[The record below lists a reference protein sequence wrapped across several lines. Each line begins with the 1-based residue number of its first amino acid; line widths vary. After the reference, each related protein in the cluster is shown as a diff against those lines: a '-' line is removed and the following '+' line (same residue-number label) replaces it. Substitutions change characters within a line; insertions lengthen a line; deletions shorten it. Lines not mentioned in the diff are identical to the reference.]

1 MLGCVIHGRGDL
13 RVEELAPP
21 VAGPGEV
28 LVAVRYGGVC
38 GSDLHYWRHGG
49 VGDFRLT
56 EPMVPGHEVVGTAVA
71 YGSPTASDPAA
82 GTPVAV
88 HPATPC
94 GVCPECADGRRN
106 VCRDTRYLGSA
117 ARTPHVQ
124 GGFADLIV
132 VPAAQVRPLP
142 EGLPPRRAAL
152 AEPLAVALHAVR
164 RAGPVAGRHVLV
176 TGAGPIGCLVVA
188 AAKAAGAARVTVT
201 DLLPTALGYARAAG
215 ADTVVRAD
223 DPADAGWPAEVEV
236 AVEASGVAAGLDTCL
251 RLVRRGGVVVQ
262 LGMLPPGQSPF
273 AGNLVVS
280 REIELR
286 GAFRFD
292 TEFDEALRLLAAE
305 PAFDA
310 LVSAVVPVRD
320 AESAFA
326 LAADRG
332 RSCKVLLDFGDPT
345 HRPAPS
351 PSPFPGRG
359 TETDAGADAGG
370 AGAGRC
376 AGSGP

>member
-1 MLGCVIHGRGDL
+1 MNVGCVIHGQGDL
-13 RVEELAPP
+13 RVEELTVPAP
-21 VAGPGEV
+21 GPGQA
-28 LVAVRYGGVC
+28 LVSVRYGGVC

-49 VGDFRLT
+49 VGDFRLK
-56 EPMVPGHEVVGTAVA
+56 EPMVLGHEVVGTVVS
-71 YGSPTASDPAA
+71 YGSSDDEASGPVPDTA
-82 GTPVAV
+82 VAV

-117 ARTPHVQ
+117 ARFPHVQ
-124 GGFADLIV
+124 GGFAAQVL
-132 VPAAQVRPLP
+132 VPAEQLRALP
-142 EGLPPRRAAL
+142 DGLELRRAAL
-152 AEPLAVALHAVR
+152 AEPLSVALHAVR
-164 RAGPVAGRHVLV
+164 RAGAVAGKHVLV

-201 DLLPTALGYARAAG
+201 DLLPAALRYAEVAG

-223 DPADAGWPAEVEV
+223 DPGDAGWPSEVDV

-292 TEFDEALRLLAAE
+292 GEFDAALDLLAAE
-305 PAFDA
+305 PSFDG
-310 LVSAVVPVRD
+310 LVSAVVPVRE

-326 LAADRG
+326 LAADRSV
-332 RSCKVLLDFGDPT
+332 SCKVLLDFEG
-345 HRPAPS
+345 
-351 PSPFPGRG
+351 
-359 TETDAGADAGG
+359 
-370 AGAGRC
+370 
-376 AGSGP
+376 

>member
-1 MLGCVIHGRGDL
+1 MLGCVIHGAGEL
-13 RVEELAPP
+13 RVEELPDP
-21 VAGPGEV
+21 QAGPGEA

-49 VGDFRLT
+49 VGDFRLR
-56 EPMVPGHEVVGTAVA
+56 EPMVLGHEVAGTVVSYGPGTTGPAPGTAV
-71 YGSPTASDPAA
+71 T
-82 GTPVAV
+82 V

-94 GVCPECADGRRN
+94 GVCPECAGGRAN

-117 ARTPHVQ
+117 ARFPHVQ
-124 GGFADLIV
+124 GGFAGRV
-132 VPAAQVRPLP
+132 AVPAGQLRALP
-142 EGLPPRRAAL
+142 DGLGLRRAAL
-152 AEPLAVALHAVR
+152 AEPLSVALHAVR
-164 RAGPVAGRHVLV
+164 RAGAVAGLHVLV
-176 TGAGPIGCLVVA
+176 AGAGPIGCLVVA

-201 DLLPTALGYARAAG
+201 DLVPEALGYAAVAG
-215 ADTVVRAD
+215 ADALVRAD
-223 DPADAGWPAEVEV
+223 DPADAGWPAEVDV

-262 LGMLPPGQSPF
+262 LGMLPAGRTPF

-292 TEFDEALRLLAAE
+292 AEFDDALELLSARGE
-305 PAFDA
+305 FDG
-310 LVSAVVPVRD
+310 LVSAVVPVEQ

-332 RSCKVLLDFGDPT
+332 RSCKVLLEF
-345 HRPAPS
+345 
-351 PSPFPGRG
+351 
-359 TETDAGADAGG
+359 
-370 AGAGRC
+370 
-376 AGSGP
+376 

>member
-1 MLGCVIHGRGDL
+1 MLGCVIHGQNDL
-13 RVEELAPP
+13 RVEELAIPEP
-21 VAGPGEV
+21 GPGQA

-49 VGDFRLT
+49 VSDFRLK
-56 EPMVPGHEVVGTAVA
+56 EPMLLGHEVVGTVVSYGPGASGPAV
-71 YGSPTASDPAA
+71 GTA
-82 GTPVAV
+82 VAV
-88 HPATPC
+88 HPATAC

-117 ARTPHVQ
+117 ARYPHVQ
-124 GGFADLIV
+124 GGFAGQVV
-132 VPAAQVRPLP
+132 VPAEQLRPIP
-142 EGLPPRRAAL
+142 AGLELRRAAL
-152 AEPLAVALHAVR
+152 AEPLSVALHAVR
-164 RAGPVAGRHVLV
+164 RAGDLSGRHVLV

-201 DLLPTALGYARAAG
+201 DLLPAALRYATAAG

-223 DPADAGWPAEVEV
+223 DPDDAGWPAEVDV
-236 AVEASGVAAGLDTCL
+236 AVEASGVAAGLETCL

-273 AGNLVVS
+273 PGNLLVS

-292 TEFDEALRLLAAE
+292 TEFDDALRLLAAE
-305 PAFDA
+305 PAFDG
-310 LVSAVVPVRD
+310 LVSAVVPVED

-326 LAADRG
+326 LAADRS
-332 RSCKVLLDFGDPT
+332 RSCKVLLDFG
-345 HRPAPS
+345 A
-351 PSPFPGRG
+351 
-359 TETDAGADAGG
+359 
-370 AGAGRC
+370 
-376 AGSGP
+376 

>member
-1 MLGCVIHGRGDL
+1 MWGCVIHGRGDL
-13 RVEELAPP
+13 RVEELP
-21 VAGPGEV
+21 VPEPGRGQA

-49 VGDFRLT
+49 VGDFRLL
-56 EPMVPGHEVVGTAVA
+56 EPMVLGHEVVGTVVGYGADASGPAV
-71 YGSPTASDPAA
+71 GTA
-82 GTPVAV
+82 VAV

-94 GVCPECADGRRN
+94 GACPECAAGRRT

-117 ARTPHVQ
+117 ARFPHVQ
-124 GGFADLIV
+124 GGFAARV
-132 VPAAQVRPLP
+132 AVPAGQLRALP
-142 EGLPPRRAAL
+142 TGLEPRRAAL
-152 AEPLAVALHAVR
+152 AEPLSVALHAVR
-164 RAGPVAGRHVLV
+164 RAGPVAGRQVLV

-188 AAKAAGAARVTVT
+188 AVRAAGAARVTVT
-201 DLLPTALGYARAAG
+201 DLLPEALRYAAVAG

-223 DPADAGWPAEVEV
+223 DPDDTGWRAEVDV

-292 TEFDEALRLLAAE
+292 AEFDEALELLAAE
-305 PAFDA
+305 PAFDG
-310 LVSAVVPVRD
+310 LISAVVPVTE
-320 AESAFA
+320 AERAFA
-326 LAADRG
+326 LAADRS
-332 RSCKVLLDFGDPT
+332 RSCKVLLDF
-345 HRPAPS
+345 
-351 PSPFPGRG
+351 
-359 TETDAGADAGG
+359 DA
-370 AGAGRC
+370 
-376 AGSGP
+376 

>member
-13 RVEELAPP
+13 RVEELASP
-21 VAGPGEV
+21 VPGPGEV

-49 VGDFRLT
+49 VGDFRLK
-56 EPMVPGHEVVGTAVA
+56 EPMVLGHEVVGTVVA
-71 YGSPTASDPAA
+71 YGSPAPSGPPA

-94 GVCPECADGRRN
+94 GVCPECADGRRH

-124 GGFADLIV
+124 GGFAGEIV
-132 VPAAQVRPLP
+132 VPVGQVRPLP
-142 EGLPPRRAAL
+142 EGLRPRRAAL
-152 AEPLAVALHAVR
+152 AEPLSVALHAVR
-164 RAGPVAGRHVLV
+164 RAGTVSGRHVLV
-176 TGAGPIGCLVVA
+176 TGAGPIGALVVA

-201 DLLPTALGYARAAG
+201 DLLPTALGHARAVG
-215 ADTVVRAD
+215 ADTLVRAD
-223 DPADAGWPAEVEV
+223 DPADPGWPSEVDV
-236 AVEASGVAAGLDTCL
+236 AVEASGVAAGLDSCL

-262 LGMLPPGQSPF
+262 LGMLPPGHSPF

-292 TEFDEALRLLAAE
+292 TEFDAALHLLAAE

-310 LVSAVVPVRD
+310 LISAVVPVRD

-326 LAADRG
+326 LAADRD
-332 RSCKVLLDFGDPT
+332 RSCKVLLDFG
-345 HRPAPS
+345 
-351 PSPFPGRG
+351 GR
-359 TETDAGADAGG
+359 EAG
-370 AGAGRC
+370 
-376 AGSGP
+376 

>member
-1 MLGCVIHGRGDL
+1 MLGCVIHGQGDL
-13 RVEELAPP
+13 RAEELP
-21 VAGPGEV
+21 VPTPGPGQA

-49 VGDFRLT
+49 VGDFRLR
-56 EPMVPGHEVVGTAVA
+56 EPMVLGHEVVGTVVS
-71 YGSPTASDPAA
+71 YGDGASGPVVGTA
-82 GTPVAV
+82 VAV

-117 ARTPHVQ
+117 ARFPHVQ
-124 GGFADLIV
+124 GGFAAQVV
-132 VPAAQVRPLP
+132 VPAEQLRPLP
-142 EGLPPRRAAL
+142 TGLELRRAAL
-152 AEPLAVALHAVR
+152 AEPLSVALHAVR
-164 RAGPVAGRHVLV
+164 RAGDLRGRHVLV

-188 AAKAAGAARVTVT
+188 AAKAAGAGHVTAT
-201 DLLPTALGYARAAG
+201 DLLPEALRYASAAG

-223 DPADAGWPAEVEV
+223 DPSDAGWPSEVDT

-262 LGMLPPGQSPF
+262 LGMLPSGQSPF

-292 TEFDEALRLLAAE
+292 GEFDEALELLAAE
-305 PAFDA
+305 PVFDG
-310 LVSAVVPVRD
+310 LVSAVVPVRE

-326 LAADRG
+326 LAADRS
-332 RSCKVLLDFGDPT
+332 RSCKVLLDFE
-345 HRPAPS
+345 S
-351 PSPFPGRG
+351 PGHH
-359 TETDAGADAGG
+359 A
-370 AGAGRC
+370 
-376 AGSGP
+376 

>member
-1 MLGCVIHGRGDL
+1 MTLGCVIHGQGDL
-13 RVEELAPP
+13 RVEELASPSP
-21 VAGPGEV
+21 GPGQA

-49 VGDFRLT
+49 VGDFRLR
-56 EPMVPGHEVVGTAVA
+56 EPMLLGHEVVGTALS
-71 YGSPTASDPAA
+71 YGAGASGPVPGTA
-82 GTPVAV
+82 VAV
-88 HPATPC
+88 HPASPC

-117 ARTPHVQ
+117 ARFPHVQ
-124 GGFADLIV
+124 GGFAAQVV
-132 VPAAQVRPLP
+132 VPAEQLRPLP
-142 EGLPPRRAAL
+142 DGLDLRRAAL
-152 AEPLAVALHAVR
+152 AEPLSVALHAVR
-164 RAGPVAGRHVLV
+164 RAGDVAGKQVLV

-201 DLLPTALGYARAAG
+201 DLLPSALRYAETAG

-223 DPADAGWPAEVEV
+223 DPRDAGWPSEVDV

-292 TEFDEALRLLAAE
+292 GEFDAALELLAAE
-305 PAFDA
+305 PSFDG
-310 LVSAVVPVRD
+310 LVSAVVPVRE

-326 LAADRG
+326 LAADRSV
-332 RSCKVLLDFGDPT
+332 SCKVLLDFEG
-345 HRPAPS
+345 
-351 PSPFPGRG
+351 
-359 TETDAGADAGG
+359 
-370 AGAGRC
+370 
-376 AGSGP
+376 

>member
-1 MLGCVIHGRGDL
+1 MLGCVIHGAGDL
-13 RVEELAPP
+13 RVDELPSP
-21 VAGPGEV
+21 EPGPGQA

-49 VGDFRLT
+49 VGDFRLQ
-56 EPMVPGHEVVGTAVA
+56 EPMLLGHEVVGTVLS
-71 YGSPTASDPAA
+71 YGDAATGPAPGTA
-82 GTPVAV
+82 VAV

-94 GVCPECADGRRN
+94 GTCPECVDGRRQ

-124 GGFADLIV
+124 GGFAARIA
-132 VPAAQVRPLP
+132 VPAGQLRAVPD
-142 EGLPPRRAAL
+142 GLPLDRAAL

-188 AAKAAGAARVTVT
+188 AAKAAGAAHVTAT
-201 DLLPTALGYARAAG
+201 DLLPEALRHARAAG
-215 ADTVVRAD
+215 ADTLVRAD
-223 DPADAGWPAEVEV
+223 DPADQGWPDEADA
-236 AVEASGVAAGLDTCL
+236 AVEASGVAAGLDSCL
-251 RLVRRGGVVVQ
+251 RHVRRGGVVVQ

-273 AGNLVVS
+273 AGNLVVG

-292 TEFDEALRLLAAE
+292 TEFDDALRLLAERPELAE
-305 PAFDA
+305 
-310 LVSAVVPVRD
+310 LISAVVPVAA

-326 LAADRG
+326 LAADRS
-332 RSCKVLLDFGDPT
+332 RACKVLLDV
-345 HRPAPS
+345 
-351 PSPFPGRG
+351 
-359 TETDAGADAGG
+359 G
-370 AGAGRC
+370 AGA
-376 AGSGP
+376 

>member
-1 MLGCVIHGRGDL
+1 MLGCVIHGQGDL
-13 RVEELAPP
+13 RVDELP
-21 VAGPGEV
+21 VPSAGPGEA

-49 VGDFRLT
+49 VGDFRLL
-56 EPMVPGHEVVGTAVA
+56 EPMVLGHEVVGTVLS
-71 YGSPTASDPAA
+71 YGDGATGPAPGTA
-82 GTPVAV
+82 VAV

-94 GVCPECADGRRN
+94 GVCPECADGRAN

-124 GGFADLIV
+124 GGFAAQVV
-132 VPAAQVRPLP
+132 VPARQLRELP
-142 EGLPPRRAAL
+142 AGLPLRRAAL
-152 AEPLAVALHAVR
+152 AEPLSVALHAVR
-164 RAGPVAGRHVLV
+164 RAGAVKDRHVLV

-201 DLLPTALGYARAAG
+201 DLLPQALSYAVAVG
-215 ADTVVRAD
+215 ADAVVRAD
-223 DPADAGWPAEVEV
+223 DPADPGWPTEIDV

-292 TEFDEALRLLAAE
+292 AEFDDALVLLAAE
-305 PAFDA
+305 PRFDS
-310 LVSAVVPVRD
+310 LVSAVVPLGA
-320 AESAFA
+320 AESAFT
-326 LAADRG
+326 LAADRS
-332 RSCKVLLDFGDPT
+332 RSCKVLLDFEVPQG
-345 HRPAPS
+345 
-351 PSPFPGRG
+351 
-359 TETDAGADAGG
+359 
-370 AGAGRC
+370 
-376 AGSGP
+376 

>member
-13 RVEELAPP
+13 RVAELP
-21 VAGPGEV
+21 VPVPGPGQA

-49 VGDFRLT
+49 VGDFRLR
-56 EPMVPGHEVVGTAVA
+56 EPMVLGHEVVGTVVE
-71 YGSPTASDPAA
+71 YGAGASGPAP

-94 GVCPECADGRRN
+94 GVCPECESGRRN

-117 ARTPHVQ
+117 ARFPHVQ
-124 GGFADLIV
+124 GGFAARVV
-132 VPAAQVRPLP
+132 VPCEQVRALP
-142 EGLPPRRAAL
+142 EGLGLRRAAL

-164 RAGPVAGRHVLV
+164 RAGDVAGRHVLV

-201 DLLPTALGYARAAG
+201 DLLPAALAYASAAG
-215 ADTVVRAD
+215 ADTLVRAD
-223 DPADAGWPAEVEV
+223 DPDDPGWPSEVDV
-236 AVEASGVAAGLDTCL
+236 AIEASGVAPGLDTCL
-251 RLVRRGGVVVQ
+251 RRVRRGGVVVQ
-262 LGMLPPGQSPF
+262 LGMLPAGQSPF

-292 TEFDEALRLLAAE
+292 AEFDDALGLLAAE
-305 PAFDA
+305 PGFDG
-310 LVSAVVPVRD
+310 LVSAVVPVGE
-320 AESAFA
+320 AESAFV
-326 LAADRG
+326 LAADRS
-332 RSCKVLLDFGDPT
+332 RACKVLLEFA
-345 HRPAPS
+345 PAP
-351 PSPFPGRG
+351 
-359 TETDAGADAGG
+359 
-370 AGAGRC
+370 
-376 AGSGP
+376 

>member
-1 MLGCVIHGRGDL
+1 MLGCVIHGEGDL
-13 RVEELAPP
+13 RVDELP
-21 VAGPGEV
+21 VPSPGAGQA

-49 VGDFRLT
+49 VGDFRLK
-56 EPMVPGHEVVGTAVA
+56 EPMVLGHEVVGTVVS
-71 YGSPTASDPAA
+71 YGDGSSGPPV
-82 GTPVAV
+82 GTEVAV

-94 GVCPECADGRRN
+94 GACPECVSGRRN

-124 GGFADLIV
+124 GGFAARLV
-132 VPAAQVRPLP
+132 VPADQLRPVP
-142 EGLPPRRAAL
+142 AGLPLHLAAL
-152 AEPLAVALHAVR
+152 AEPLSVALHAVR
-164 RAGPVAGRHVLV
+164 RAGDVSGGHVLV

-201 DLLPTALGYARAAG
+201 DLLPQALRYAAVAG
-215 ADTVVRAD
+215 ADSVVRAD
-223 DPADAGWPAEVEV
+223 DPGDPGWPAEVDV

-262 LGMLPPGQSPF
+262 LGLLPPGPSPF
-273 AGNLVVS
+273 AGNLVVT

-292 TEFDEALRLLAAE
+292 TEFDDALTLLAAA
-305 PAFDA
+305 PALEG
-310 LVSAVVPVRD
+310 LVSAVIPVEE

-332 RSCKVLLDFGDPT
+332 RSCKVLLDFG
-345 HRPAPS
+345 
-351 PSPFPGRG
+351 
-359 TETDAGADAGG
+359 
-370 AGAGRC
+370 
-376 AGSGP
+376 GSTPPRA